1 MATILLEETFYPGEA
16 GFSFSIKTGI
26 DMSNLLDGEIKGVI
40 GRPNG
45 SVVYRTI
52 PVAKVADAVTGT
64 VYFDIEAT
72 DFTEPGYY
80 TVQIYTKDADA
91 DLARPSHLVR
101 FEVQKGIV
109 VDADKMFV

>member
-1 MATILLEETFYPGEA
+1 MSHILLEEVFYPGEA

-52 PVAKVADAVTGT
+52 PIAKVSDAPTGT
-64 VYFDIEAT
+64 VYFDIETT
-72 DFTEPGYY
+72 DFTEPGEY
-80 TVQIYTKDADA
+80 TLQIYTKDADGT
-91 DLARPSHLVR
+91 LARPSHLVR
-101 FEVQKGIV
+101 FEVEKGIV
-109 VDADKMFV
+109 DAAKIFV